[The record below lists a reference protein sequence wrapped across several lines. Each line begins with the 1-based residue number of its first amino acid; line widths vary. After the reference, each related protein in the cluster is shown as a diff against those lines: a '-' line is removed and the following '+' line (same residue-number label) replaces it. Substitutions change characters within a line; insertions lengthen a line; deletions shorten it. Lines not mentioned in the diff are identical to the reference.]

1 MTRCPSSTSCS
12 RARTTDGIRYDR
24 AVALLGYTD
33 ASLLDEIVDAFAAG
47 DGAAVFRAVNRVIEG
62 GHEPRRFATDLLDR
76 FRDLIVLASVPDAIS
91 SGLLDVPPDRVDALK
106 APGRAAT
113 DSPRSPA
120 PPRSSPPG
128 STRCAAPPRRGC
140 CLS

>member
-12 RARTTDGIRYDR
+12 PALTRSGIRYDR

-62 GHEPRRFATDLLDR
+62 GHEPRRFATDMLDR
-76 FRDLIVLASVPDAIS
+76 FRDLIVLASVPDAITT
-91 SGLLDVPPDRVDALK
+91 GLLDVPPDRAEALTR
-106 APGRAAT
+106 PGRAGTAW
-113 DSPRSPA
+113 
-120 PPRSSPPG
+120 
-128 STRCAAPPRRGC
+128 RR
-140 CLS
+140 